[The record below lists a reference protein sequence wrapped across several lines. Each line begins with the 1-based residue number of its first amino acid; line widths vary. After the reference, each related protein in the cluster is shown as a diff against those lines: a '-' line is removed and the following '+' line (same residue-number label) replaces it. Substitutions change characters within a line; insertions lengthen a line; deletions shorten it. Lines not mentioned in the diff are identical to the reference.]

1 MHTIARIIQGD
12 ILIYTTKVFQI
23 IIYLIFIRNFLSF
36 DILQAF
42 K

>member
-1 MHTIARIIQGD
+1 MDTIALIIQGD

-23 IIYLIFIRNFLSF
+23 IIYLLFTRNFPSF
-36 DILQAF
+36 DILQAL